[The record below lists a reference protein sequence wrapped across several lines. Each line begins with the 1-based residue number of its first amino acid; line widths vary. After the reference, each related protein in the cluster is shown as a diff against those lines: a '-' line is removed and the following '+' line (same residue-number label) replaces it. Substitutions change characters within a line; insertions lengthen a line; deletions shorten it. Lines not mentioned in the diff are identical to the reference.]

1 MGLQAGSAG
10 YFTFVAAVFFLYWAA
25 AQSRLPRLG
34 VVLLANYFFCARYGL
49 FYIFLIPACSTVDY
63 IVGLGLMRFRRAGV
77 RRALV
82 GLSLAVNLTL
92 LMGSRGALVNP
103 HAGSFT
109 GDWVFRLGLS
119 FYTFQALTYTLDLYR
134 RDAEG
139 TRSLLAYLS
148 AVSFFPTLQA
158 GPITR
163 VTELISQLE
172 KPALLSRTDGGRAF
186 FLIGLGLLKK
196 AFIADFLAEN
206 LVNRVFDTPNLY
218 SGAEALIAVYAYSLQ
233 LYYDF
238 SGYTDIARGTALLLG
253 IQLPINFDRPYQSTS
268 VTEFWRRWHISFSN
282 WLRDYLYFSLPG
294 ARTKVMPY
302 VNLVITMLL
311 GGLWHGLT
319 WTFAIWG
326 LLHGTALAATRA
338 WQVSRGR
345 RRPPLSHGAARSGG
359 DLHLSLRL
367 PYLGFLSRRQCLE
380 RASNPGPHRLANPGF
395 GKYLDPLRRRA
406 AAGGGRLVRPR
417 DMVRARYRR
426 LCGNS
431 VLRACRGP
439 GPGGRSHPIAGRARQ
454 RALRLFAVL
463 RHESLPPPNRFEHC
477 HNGAAAGLRPPAHA
491 GNPRARAG
499 STGGIGGLHAGARAG
514 HPRGPALCE
523 NAEPQGACARPRF
536 HSH

>member
-1 MGLQAGSAG
+1 MGLQAGSST
-10 YFTFVAAVFFLYWAA
+10 YFAFVAVVFFLYWAVA
-25 AQSRLPRLG
+25 KSRLPRLG
-34 VVLLANYFFCARYGL
+34 VILLANYFFCARYGL
-49 FYIFLIPACSTVDY
+49 FYVFLIPACSTVDY
-63 IVGLGLMRFRRAGV
+63 IVGLGLMHFRRAGV

-92 LMGSRGALVNP
+92 LAGSRQMGT
-103 HAGSFT
+103 ST
-109 GDWVFRLGLS
+109 WDWVFRLGLS
-119 FYTFQALTYTLDLYR
+119 FYTFQSLTYTLDLYR
-134 RDAEG
+134 RDGEG

-163 VTELISQLE
+163 VTELLNQFE
-172 KPALLSRTDGGRAF
+172 KPRLLSRTEGGRAF

-196 AFIADFLAEN
+196 AFIADYLAEN

-218 SGAEALIAVYAYSLQ
+218 SGAEALVAVYAYSLQ

-253 IQLPINFDRPYQSTS
+253 IQLPGNFDRPYQSTS

-326 LLHGTALAATRA
+326 LLHGTALAVTRA

-345 RRPPLSHGAARSGG
+345 RRPPLSKA
-359 DLHLSLRL
+359 
-367 PYLGFLSRRQCLE
+367 
-380 RASNPGPHRLANPGF
+380 
-395 GKYLDPLRRRA
+395 
-406 AAGGGRLVRPR
+406 
-417 DMVRARYRR
+417 
-426 LCGNS
+426 
-431 VLRACRGP
+431 LRA
-439 GPGGRSHPIAGRARQ
+439 
-454 RALRLFAVL
+454 LAVL
-463 RHESLPPPNRFEHC
+463 CSYPYVCLTWVVF
-477 HNGAAAGLRPPAHA
+477 
-491 GNPRARAG
+491 RAG
-499 STGGIGGLHAGARAG
+499 SVSNALQILARIASLTPGLENVSARVGAVLLVALAALFARKAWYARAMDG
-514 HPRGPALCE
+514 FAATPFYVHAAALALVAVAIQLLGGQG
-523 NAEPQGACARPRF
+523 NAPFVYSRF
-536 HSH
+536 

>member
-1 MGLQAGSAG
+1 MGLQAGSAN
-10 YFTFVAAVFFLYWAA
+10 YFAFVAVVFFLYWAA

-34 VVLLANYFFCARYGL
+34 VILLANYFFCVRYGL
-49 FYIFLIPACSTVDY
+49 FYVFLIPACSTVDY
-63 IVGLGLMRFRRAGV
+63 LVGLGLMRFHRAGV

-82 GLSLAVNLTL
+82 GLSVAVNVIL
-92 LMGSRGALVNP
+92 LLGSRGALVNR
-103 HAGSFT
+103 HGGT
-109 GDWVFRLGLS
+109 LTWNWVFALGLS
-119 FYTFQALTYTLDLYR
+119 FYTFQSLTYTLDLYR
-134 RDAEG
+134 RDGEG

-148 AVSFFPTLQA
+148 AVGFFPTLQA

-163 VTELISQLE
+163 VTELLNQLE
-172 KPALLSRTDGGRAF
+172 KPGLLSRTEGGRAF

-196 AFIADFLAEN
+196 TFIADFLAEN

-253 IQLPINFDRPYQSTS
+253 IQLPINFDRPYQSAS

-294 ARTKVMPY
+294 KRNKVMPY

-345 RRPPLSHGAARSGG
+345 RRQPPSPVWRAVAVVCTYH
-359 DLHLSLRL
+359 
-367 PYLGFLSRRQCLE
+367 FVCLTWV
-380 RASNPGPHRLANPGF
+380 F
-395 GKYLDPLRRRA
+395 
-406 AAGGGRLVRPR
+406 
-417 DMVRARYRR
+417 
-426 LCGNS
+426 
-431 VLRACRGP
+431 
-439 GPGGRSHPIAGRARQ
+439 
-454 RALRLFAVL
+454 F
-463 RHESLPPPNRFEHC
+463 
-477 HNGAAAGLRPPAHA
+477 
-491 GNPRARAG
+491 RAG
-499 STGGIGGLHAGARAG
+499 SVSNALQILGRIASLTPGLENISALFAAVLLLAAAAQFARTAWYARAIDGFAAAPFYMHAAALALIAIAVQLLGG
-514 HPRGPALCE
+514 HG
-523 NAEPQGACARPRF
+523 NAPFVYSRF
-536 HSH
+536 